1 MKISISRVNKTQIW
15 SGINCVDYFLLLLK
29 CISYFSSTCLT
40 STRSHTLTHI
50 RWDAHLLTFSVHHFA
65 VAMPRAYCPG
75 TAESLKLHTTCWFFR
90 SPCVAH
96 TNIFSPSCRSH
107 SLFFLSVLHTQT
119 HSLSPLHTHREFS
132 PLLPYLLS
140 WQREKLL
147 LAGLFHSEAVAHQRR
162 SRSGGW
168 SCGGGGGRKHEM
180 GTMNGPDSTLRRE
193 SGRPRWLRARVARR
207 APASDC
213 DAAAAATITQIAM
226 LP

>member
-1 MKISISRVNKTQIW
+1 MHLVLQQH
-15 SGINCVDYFLLLLK
+15 LPHLHM
-29 CISYFSSTCLT
+29 LT
-40 STRSHTLTHI
+40 HAHTRSHTSAGTHTYSPFLCITLLLLCPELTVQAQQNH
-50 RWDAHLLTFSVHHFA
+50 WSYTQPAGSLEVPVSHTPTSSLLLAVLTPSFS
-65 VAMPRAYCPG
+65 
-75 TAESLKLHTTCWFFR
+75 
-90 SPCVAH
+90 
-96 TNIFSPSCRSH
+96 
-107 SLFFLSVLHTQT
+107 
-119 HSLSPLHTHREFS
+119 SLSYTRRHTPSLPYTHTHTEFS

-168 SCGGGGGRKHEM
+168 SCGGGGGRRHEM

-193 SGRPRWLRARVARR
+193 SGRRRWLRARVARR